1 MKAHTVS
8 NRYYASRVPGA
19 HRYPNARV
27 RKDIAHRI
35 VDGLLSAAITLGAIL
50 IITVMVTL

>member
-1 MKAHTVS
+1 MKAHTVF

-19 HRYPNARV
+19 HRYPNAKV